1 MARPAHPR
9 IGVIGC
15 GIIAE
20 RYHLPALAAD
30 ANVRDRL
37 ILVDLDAG
45 RRTAMA
51 TAFGIAETREDYRAL
66 VGRVDGVVIAAPP
79 ALHHPMAMFFLER
92 GIPVLCEKP
101 LAETSAK
108 AREMVHTAEQTGAA
122 LMVNQ
127 TRRLF
132 PTYAQIRKVIAEG
145 VLGELQSIVYHD
157 GFEFDWPA
165 VSAFHFA
172 PGAKGVL
179 SDSGIHLLDTV
190 CWWLD
195 AKPRL
200 VSSHNDSNGGP
211 EAVAT
216 VCMRHGPCDLELK
229 VSRLARLKNRF
240 CIVGSLGTIDAG
252 VEDWNRI
259 TIRFHS
265 GRSRQVTMR
274 PTVESYTDFAR
285 PLADNFLDVIR
296 NGAVPL
302 ISGASTLAAIELLEL
317 AYQRAQPF
325 ERPWNKHLESLNV
338 A

>member
-1 MARPAHPR
+1 MSRPTHPR

-30 ANVRDRL
+30 PNVRDRL
-37 ILVDLDAG
+37 VLVDLDAA
-45 RRTAMA
+45 RRTSMA
-51 TAFGIAETREDYRAL
+51 EAFGIRETREDYRELAGL
-66 VGRVDGVVIAAPP
+66 VDGVVIATPP

-92 GIPVLCEKP
+92 GTPVLCEKP
-101 LAETSAK
+101 LAETSAE
-108 AREMVHTAEQTGAA
+108 AREMVRAAEQTGAA
-122 LMVNQ
+122 LLVNQ

-132 PTYAQIRKVIAEG
+132 PTYGRIRELIAEG

-195 AKPRL
+195 ARPQL
-200 VSSHNDSNGGP
+200 ISSHNDSNGGP

-216 VCMRHGPCDLELK
+216 VCLRHGDCDLELK
-229 VSRLARLKNRF
+229 VSRLARLRNRF
-240 CIVGSLGTIDAG
+240 RITGSLGTIDAG

-265 GRSRQVTMR
+265 GRSQQIKVR
-274 PTVESYTDFAR
+274 PAVESYTDFAR
-285 PLADNFLDVIR
+285 PLIGNFLDVIR
-296 NGAVPL
+296 RGAVPL
-302 ISGASTLAAIELLEL
+302 ISGESALAAIELLEL
-317 AYQRAQPF
+317 AYQRAQAF
-325 ERPWNKHLESLNV
+325 ERPWNEQLESLYV